1 MRLKTTALYTS
12 LVLIMGLSHSAWAVQ
27 DKSPWSTNARISFT
41 SDDNISQAE
50 QDSDIAE
57 DQSAELSASLAFSRL
72 LTLKQGYTIAG
83 FTKFKGHREFS
94 TLDSSSLG
102 VTAIYR
108 IQPQLGFT
116 QPLYQLS
123 ATLKAE
129 EFDFDQRDSTTIE
142 LRAQIKKRI
151 TDKLALAIGGEHQST
166 ESDGTVFDLERTKF
180 FTNFDL
186 SLNSAALIYFNYSYI
201 DGDSVSTGFAN
212 NQPFRVINAQEA
224 SEPDLAFSELLTGAW
239 IAYRLSAKT
248 NTYKL
253 GYNRRISPSMSI
265 DLSVLM
271 ADVEARGDNNYQRL
285 LGRLSIAKRF

>member
-1 MRLKTTALYTS
+1 M
-12 LVLIMGLSHSAWAVQ
+12 
-27 DKSPWSTNARISFT
+27 T
-41 SDDNISQAE
+41 SDDNLSQAE
-50 QDSDIAE
+50 QNSDIAE

-83 FTKFKGHREFS
+83 FTKFKGHREFT
-94 TLDSSSLG
+94 TLDSGSLG

-108 IQPQLGFT
+108 IQPKLGFT
-116 QPLYQLS
+116 QPLYQVS

-129 EFDFDQRDSTTIE
+129 EFEFDQRDSTTIE

-151 TDKLALAIGGEHQST
+151 TDKLTLGIGAEHQST
-166 ESDGTVFDLERTKF
+166 DSDGTVFDLDRTKL
-180 FTNFDL
+180 FTNADL
-186 SLNSAALIYFNYSYI
+186 SLNSSSLIYFNYSYI

-212 NQPFRVINAQEA
+212 NQPFKVINAQDA
-224 SEPDLAFSELLTGAW
+224 SEPDRAFSELLPGTW

-253 GYNRRISPSMSI
+253 GYNKRISPSMSV

-271 ADVEARGDNNYQRL
+271 ADVEAKGDNNYQRVL
-285 LGRLSIAKRF
+285 SRLSIAKRF